1 VALDEAVDGAVLGQA
16 VEEGYLARGGGRL
29 VALAEG
35 RLRLDA
41 LLGAL
46 VL

>member
-1 VALDEAVDGAVLGQA
+1 VLGQA
-16 VEEGYLARGGGRL
+16 ISEGYLAWHDGRL
-29 VALAEG
+29 VALPEG

-46 VL
+46 VR